1 MKKILQLTFLIN
13 TFLAAQENNTK
24 VLNAE
29 IEEVITKGNI
39 LYADQ
44 VNALKTP
51 VPVLDDKGKEEFL
64 KIEEKALMSIDFNKT
79 VLATGGSAIFSE
91 LAMNYIREKSSVIFI
106 DVTFNQIRNRISD
119 LSKRGFLKKP
129 NQTFRDAFTEREFF
143 YKKYSDYEVQNNSTI
158 EKCMDNIFLIINQK
172 P

>member
-1 MKKILQLTFLIN
+1 MAGAGKSTIGITLAKHLGFDFIDSDHFIENEYGQSLQQL
-13 TFLAAQENNTK
+13 
-24 VLNAE
+24 
-29 IEEVITKGNI
+29 
-39 LYADQ
+39 
-44 VNALKTP
+44 
-51 VPVLDDKGKEEFL
+51 LDDKGKEEFL

-106 DVTFNQIRNRISD
+106 DVTFNQLRNRISD

>member
-1 MKKILQLTFLIN
+1 
-13 TFLAAQENNTK
+13 
-24 VLNAE
+24 
-29 IEEVITKGNI
+29 
-39 LYADQ
+39 
-44 VNALKTP
+44 
-51 VPVLDDKGKEEFL
+51 
-64 KIEEKALMSIDFNKT
+64 MSIDFNKT

-143 YKKYSDYEVQNNSTI
+143 YKKYSDYVVQNNSTI